1 MQPCLPAF
9 SSLDSEGTAAGGQQ
23 LSRDGPEWAKTP
35 LLQHYAAFWLKS
47 SMLVTLANLLAR
59 LLARE
64 NRDASASVTL
74 CSSLAPPYTVSA
86 QPSPRGAI
94 TFPPPLHQP

>member
-1 MQPCLPAF
+1 MQRCLPAF

-35 LLQHYAAFWLKS
+35 LLQRYAAFWLKS

-59 LLARE
+59 E
-64 NRDASASVTL
+64 NRDADCASVQL
-74 CSSLAPPYTVSA
+74 CALLA
-86 QPSPRGAI
+86 Q
-94 TFPPPLHQP
+94 L